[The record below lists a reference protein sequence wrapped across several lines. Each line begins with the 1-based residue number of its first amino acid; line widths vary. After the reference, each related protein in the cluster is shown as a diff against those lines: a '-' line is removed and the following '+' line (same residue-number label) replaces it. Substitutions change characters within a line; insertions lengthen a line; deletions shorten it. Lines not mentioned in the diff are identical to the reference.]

1 MSWVAVAVVG
11 GLAVGQVANAV
22 IGGNAAESAAN
33 TQSQAAQQGQ
43 QLLQQNYEKL
53 SPYYQPYINVGQQ
66 GVSALSANIPYLTSQ
81 APVYQQPAAYK
92 PFTAKDL
99 NANLAPNYE
108 FMKQQGLGA
117 VRQASNV
124 GGGGSNVTRAATK
137 FAEDYASNA
146 YQNALNNY
154 MTQQQQGFQQGLAGS
169 QLSFNQQMANR
180 NNIYNTLA
188 GISNIGATGVSNL
201 GNLATGTAQNVA
213 GLGIQSANAQAA
225 GTIGQAKAYTTG
237 ISNISDLIGGYF
249 G

>member
-33 TQSQAAQQGQ
+33 TQAQAAQQGQ
-43 QLLQQNYEKL
+43 QILQQNYDKL
-53 SPYYQPYINVGQQ
+53 SPYYQPYITTGKEGVTAIGQQ
-66 GVSALSANIPYLTSQ
+66 MPYFTTQ
-81 APVYQQPAAYK
+81 YPTYK
-92 PFTAKDL
+92 PATMADIK
-99 NANLAPNYE
+99 AMMPANYE

-137 FAEDYASNA
+137 FAEDYAGNA
-146 YQNALNNY
+146 YQTALNNY
-154 MTQQQQGFQQGLAGS
+154 MTQQAQQFGQQQAQRS
-169 QLSFNQQMANR
+169 
-180 NNIYNTLA
+180 NIYNTLA
-188 GISNIGATGVSNL
+188 GISNIGQTGVANL

-213 GLGIQSANAQAA
+213 GLGVQAANAQAA